1 MRDPGVSERD
11 EVLDAWTAPASLSES
26 TVACPSG
33 PVCGSIATTGID
45 ELDSAV
51 LGVTTIAPSM
61 SVPDNRERDRRSQP
75 FCSAPVTRPAYAS
88 SS

>member
-1 MRDPGVSERD
+1 MDVGDPAVPERD
-11 EVLDAWTAPASLSES
+11 EVLDGAGRAPPALSVS

-51 LGVTTIAPSM
+51 VGVTTIAPSM
-61 SVPDNRERDRRSQP
+61 SVPESREQ
-75 FCSAPVTRPAYAS
+75 RPALPPGLTRRR
-88 SS
+88 